1 MTAQITTT
9 GESKA
14 STNKM
19 VKRRKKS
26 KSNVPFSKQVHGKD
40 YFWVYLFLAPFVIL
54 YVGFT
59 LWPLLAT
66 IIYSFFD
73 WDGIK
78 PLEDYVGL
86 ENFFTIAQDPIFWL
100 AFRNTLVFA
109 LVNTAIKIPLSL
121 LAAILLTRKWLWGKR
136 IFRTIYFAPLVI
148 PVAMAGLIFSLLL
161 HPANGA
167 VNDMLVSSGLLSK
180 PIDFLG
186 DEKTALLSL
195 IFVSV
200 WQIFGQYMI
209 YWMAALQNVP
219 EDLYE
224 AAELDGA
231 GEVAKLTRITLP
243 VIKPVAIIICFL
255 AFVNALRVFG
265 LVVTMTG
272 GGPGFQTYVVPYF
285 IYTQALVDFPFR
297 YGYASAAAVLFGA
310 TILLAVTI
318 QGYFV
323 RHAEGDRKDYGV

>member
-1 MTAQITTT
+1 MTVQATNTTAR
-9 GESKA
+9 S
-14 STNKM
+14 SFWSRRR
-19 VKRRKKS
+19 KRRKADS
-26 KSNVPFSKQVHGKD
+26 VPFSKRVRGKD
-40 YFWVYLFLAPFVIL
+40 YIWVYLFLAPFTIL
-54 YVGFT
+54 YLGFT
-59 LWPLLAT
+59 IWPLFAT
-66 IIYSFFD
+66 VIYSFFE
-73 WDGIK
+73 WDGNK
-78 PLEDYVGL
+78 PLEDFVGL
-86 ENFFTIAQDPIFWL
+86 QNYLTIAQDPIFWL
-100 AFRNTLVFA
+100 SFRNTIVFA

-136 IFRTIYFAPLVI
+136 FFRTMFFAPLVI
-148 PVAMAGLIFSLLL
+148 PVAMAGLIFNILL

-167 VNDMLVSSGLLSK
+167 VNDVLLSIGLVSR

-186 DEKTALLSL
+186 DERLALLSL

-219 EDLYE
+219 EVLYE

-231 GEVAKLTRITLP
+231 GETKKLFYITLP
-243 VIKPVAIIICFL
+243 VIRPVAIIIVFL

-323 RHAEGDRKDYGV
+323 NRAEDDRKDYGV

>member
-1 MTAQITTT
+1 MTAQA
-9 GESKA
+9 SKA
-14 STNKM
+14 QPKAEPHKLSRKE
-19 VKRRKKS
+19 KRKIKQEAVPYS
-26 KSNVPFSKQVHGKD
+26 KRTQGKD
-40 YFWVYLFLAPFVIL
+40 YLWVYLFLAPFVIL

-59 LWPLLAT
+59 IWPLIAT
-66 IIYSFFD
+66 IIYSFYD

-78 PLEDYVGL
+78 PLEDFVGL
-86 ENFFTIAQDPIFWL
+86 ENFINIAQDPLFWQS
-100 AFRNTLVFA
+100 FMNTLVFA
-109 LVNTAIKIPLSL
+109 IVNTAIKVPLSL
-121 LAAILLTRKWLWGKR
+121 LAALLLTRKWLKGKR
-136 IFRTIYFAPLVI
+136 FFRTAYFAPLVL

-167 VNDMLVSSGLLSK
+167 VNDIIMSLGLVSK

-186 DEKTALLSL
+186 DERLALLSL

-219 EDLYE
+219 ESLYE

-231 GEVAKLTRITLP
+231 NERQKLFHVTLP
-243 VIKPVAIIICFL
+243 VIKPVAVIITFL

-272 GGPGFQTYVVPYF
+272 GGPGFKTYVVPYF

-297 YGYASAAAVLFGA
+297 YGYASAAAVLFGV
-310 TILLAVTI
+310 TILMAVMI

-323 RHAEGDRKDYGV
+323 RRSGNEGAN